1 MIHIAYVGAGFI
13 VMSLAALIVAWWK
26 DRKDIYAWLI
36 LVCLG
41 VLMSYLIGKHILNL
55 G

>member
-26 DRKDIYAWLI
+26 DRNNIYMWGI

-41 VLMSYLIGKHILNL
+41 VVMSYLIGRHIMNL

>member
-13 VMSLAALIVAWWK
+13 VMSLATLIVAWWK

-36 LVCLG
+36 LICVG
-41 VLMSYLIGKHILNL
+41 FVTSYLIGKYIMNL